1 MLKRR
6 VIIGLMF
13 DDGVLVRTKRF
24 VPDYRYTQSFLAV
37 DAIDEAILVDVTRAG
52 PSEASHGAMAA
63 FADRCF
69 APVTMGGWIRSE
81 DDVSRFFDLG
91 ADKVVIGRG
100 AGEKGFIEA
109 VAHRW
114 GCQAAVIACDVVGGR
129 SGRVHSV
136 LEQSAEAFCQE
147 AEARGAGE
155 IYLQSVGRDGSLGGY
170 DLPLLRRVV
179 QAVGIPVTIGTG
191 CGSWKHMQEAFE
203 AGATGAVTTCVHH
216 WTESALRGFKERLHG
231 AGVPVRV
238 AA

>member
-24 VPDYRYTQSFLAV
+24 MPDYRYTQSFLAV

-100 AGEKGFIEA
+100 ASEKGLIEA

-114 GCQAAVIACDVVGGR
+114 GCQAAVVGIDEWTTGA
-129 SGRVHSV
+129 SPEGGG
-136 LEQSAEAFCQE
+136 AEILLRRAAE
-147 AEARGAGE
+147 AEACGAGE
-155 IYLQSVGRDGSLGGY
+155 IYFQSVGQDGSLLGY
-170 DLPLLRRVV
+170 AMPLLRQMV
-179 QAVGIPVTIGTG
+179 QGRRIPVTVGSG